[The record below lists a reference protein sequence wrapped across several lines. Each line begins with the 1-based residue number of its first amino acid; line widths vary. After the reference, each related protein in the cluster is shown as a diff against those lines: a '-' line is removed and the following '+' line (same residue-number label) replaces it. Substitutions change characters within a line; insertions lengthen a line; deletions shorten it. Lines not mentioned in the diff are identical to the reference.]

1 MSVNATP
8 KQISYALALLH
19 RNGYDTRYMN
29 ASFKELGATMKDRS
43 GTVEY
48 WLGQMTKGDKRPYRP
63 LEGERLRAP
72 RPMSASTAAALRYN
86 WAPQ

>member
-29 ASFKELGATMKDRS
+29 ASFKEPWGDDA
-43 GTVEY
+43 GTF
-48 WLGQMTKGDKRPYRP
+48 WHR
-63 LEGERLRAP
+63 
-72 RPMSASTAAALRYN
+72 
-86 WAPQ
+86 

>member
-29 ASFKELGATMKDRS
+29 ASFKELGATMWERS

-48 WLGQMTKGDKRPYRP
+48 WLGQMTKPEISDLIDHLK
-63 LEGERLRAP
+63 ERAERA
-72 RPMSASTAAALRYN
+72 
-86 WAPQ
+86 